1 MKLDAYCKAVLTVIA
16 LALAAIAVNPWLQRV
31 SLSPAEA
38 QTAEPKYT
46 VTIPKAWG
54 KIHSFSNNNLLME
67 TSDGTLRV
75 VDIEGK
81 APEYPRVKVQAK
93 IQ

>member
-1 MKLDAYCKAVLTVIA
+1 MKTDRYLKGVLTVIA
-16 LALAAIAVNPWLQRV
+16 VALVALALTPWLQRL
-31 SLSPAEA
+31 SLPAAEA
-38 QTAEPKYT
+38 QTAEAKYQ

-54 KIHSFSNNNLLME
+54 KYIAFSNNNLLME
-67 TSDGTLRV
+67 APDGTLRV